1 MKNKSY
7 LYEFI
12 KYSSLNT
19 LGMIGLSCYILADTY
34 FISKGMGADGLAAL
48 NLAIPVYSFMHGC
61 GLMIGM
67 GGATKYSIGKSRN
80 GTDDGVF
87 SSAVIMAIFLAA
99 VFMITGGLFS
109 GKIAV
114 ALGAES
120 SVYEMTEIY
129 LRIIL
134 MFAPAFFANDLLIC
148 FTRNDGEPRLAMAAM
163 LTGSISNVL
172 LDYIFIFPL
181 GMGITGAVL
190 ATGLAPVIS
199 IAVLSMHIIRRRNG
213 FGLKKPQNM
222 HRHIFSVFSLGFSS
236 LVTEVSSGIVILI
249 FNVILLGISGNI
261 GVAAYGITANLSL
274 VITAVYT
281 GIAQG
286 MQPVVS
292 RAYGASDNKGA
303 ALVLHYS
310 FAASFIVSV
319 VSYSIIFFFAENI
332 ASAFNSGGN
341 EMLQSI
347 AVPGLKIYF
356 TGVLFAGFNIMLSM
370 YFAAVERA
378 VPSQI
383 LSLLR
388 GFVLISSAA
397 YILSSLW
404 GITGVW
410 LSFPV
415 AEAVSS
421 IIGAALYIR
430 YLRMIKK

>member
-1 MKNKSY
+1 MKNKGY

-12 KYSSLNT
+12 KYSSLNA

-34 FISKGMGADGLAAL
+34 FISKGMGSDGLAAL

-80 GTDDGVF
+80 GTDGGVF
-87 SSAVIMAIFLAA
+87 SSAAVMAALLAA
-99 VFMITGGLFS
+99 AFMITGGVFS
-109 GKIAV
+109 GKIAA
-114 ALGAES
+114 ALGAEG

-134 MFAPAFFANDLLIC
+134 LFAPAFLANDLLIC

-181 GMGITGAVL
+181 DMGITGAVL

-213 FGLKKPQNM
+213 FGLKKPQNI
-222 HRHIFSVFSLGFSS
+222 HRHIFSVLSLGFSS

-261 GVAAYGITANLSL
+261 GVAAYGITANISL

-310 FAASFIVSV
+310 FAASFIISV

-332 ASAFNSGGN
+332 SSAFNSDGN

-397 YILSSLW
+397 YILSSLL

-421 IIGAALYIR
+421 IIGAALYII
-430 YLRMIKK
+430 YLRVIRK

>member
-1 MKNKSY
+1 MKNKGY

-12 KYSSLNT
+12 KYSSLNA

-80 GTDDGVF
+80 GTDGGVF
-87 SSAVIMAIFLAA
+87 SSAAVMAALLAA
-99 VFMITGGLFS
+99 AFMITGGVFS
-109 GKIAV
+109 GKIAA
-114 ALGAES
+114 ALGAEG

-134 MFAPAFFANDLLIC
+134 LFAPAFLANDLLIC

-181 GMGITGAVL
+181 DMGITGAVL

-213 FGLKKPQNM
+213 FGLKKPQNI
-222 HRHIFSVFSLGFSS
+222 HRHIFSVLSLGFSS

-261 GVAAYGITANLSL
+261 GVAAYGITANISL

-310 FAASFIVSV
+310 FAASFIISV

-332 ASAFNSGGN
+332 SSAFNSDGN

-397 YILSSLW
+397 YILSSLL

-421 IIGAALYIR
+421 IIGAALYII
-430 YLRMIKK
+430 YLRVIRK

>member
-1 MKNKSY
+1 MKNKGY

-12 KYSSLNT
+12 KYSSLNA

-80 GTDDGVF
+80 GTDGGVF
-87 SSAVIMAIFLAA
+87 SSAAVMAALLAA
-99 VFMITGGLFS
+99 AFMITGGVFS
-109 GKIAV
+109 GKIAA
-114 ALGAES
+114 ALGAEG

-134 MFAPAFFANDLLIC
+134 LFAPAFLANDLLIC

-181 GMGITGAVL
+181 DMGITGAVL

-213 FGLKKPQNM
+213 FGLKKPQNI
-222 HRHIFSVFSLGFSS
+222 HRHIFSVLSLGFSS

-261 GVAAYGITANLSL
+261 GVAAYGITANISL

-310 FAASFIVSV
+310 FAASFIISV

-332 ASAFNSGGN
+332 ASAFNSDGN

-397 YILSSLW
+397 YILSSLL

-421 IIGAALYIR
+421 IIGAALYII
-430 YLRMIKK
+430 YLRVIRK

>member
-1 MKNKSY
+1 MKNKGY

-12 KYSSLNT
+12 KYSSLNA

-80 GTDDGVF
+80 GTDGGVF
-87 SSAVIMAIFLAA
+87 SSAAVMAALLAA
-99 VFMITGGLFS
+99 AFMITGGVFS
-109 GKIAV
+109 GKIAA
-114 ALGAES
+114 ALGAEG

-134 MFAPAFFANDLLIC
+134 LFALAFLANDLLIC

-181 GMGITGAVL
+181 DMGITGAVL

-213 FGLKKPQNM
+213 FGLKKPQNI
-222 HRHIFSVFSLGFSS
+222 HRHIFSVLSLGFSS

-261 GVAAYGITANLSL
+261 GVAAYGITANISL

-310 FAASFIVSV
+310 FAASFIISV

-332 ASAFNSGGN
+332 ASAFNSDGN

-397 YILSSLW
+397 YILSSLL

-421 IIGAALYIR
+421 IIGAALYII
-430 YLRMIKK
+430 YLRVIRK